1 MKLNRRTRVVKMIL
15 GVVGFTAFFYTVGV
29 AGSVELDRMGVDEGF
44 IRGLVSVL
52 TFGAC
57 VGLNNWIDAELERKR
72 IRILRRQQRQ
82 ALQANRI
89 NGYIRAEY

>member
-15 GVVGFTAFFYTVGV
+15 GVVGLTAFFYAVGV
-29 AGSVELDRMGVDEGF
+29 AGSVEFDRMGVGEGF
-44 IRGLVSVL
+44 IRGMVSVL

-57 VGLNNWIDAELERKR
+57 VGLNNWIDAELARKR
-72 IRILRRQQRQ
+72 IQILRRQQRQ

>member
-1 MKLNRRTRVVKMIL
+1 MKLNRRTKVVKLIL
-15 GVVGFTAFFYTVGV
+15 GVVGFTAFFYTLGV
-29 AGSVELDRMGVDEGF
+29 AGSVELDRMGVGEGF
-44 IRGLVSVL
+44 IRGMVSVL

-82 ALQANRI
+82 ALQANHI
-89 NGYIRAEY
+89 NGYVRAEY

>member
-1 MKLNRRTRVVKMIL
+1 MKLNRRTKVVKLIL
-15 GVVGFTAFFYTVGV
+15 GVVGFTAFFYTLGV
-29 AGSVELDRMGVDEGF
+29 AGSVELDRMGVGEGF

-57 VGLNNWIDAELERKR
+57 IGLNNWIDAELERKR

>member
-1 MKLNRRTRVVKMIL
+1 MKLNRRTKVVKLIL
-15 GVVGFTAFFYTVGV
+15 GVVGFTAFLYTVGV
-29 AGSVELDRMGVDEGF
+29 VGSVELDMMGVGEGF

-57 VGLNNWIDAELERKR
+57 IGLNNWIDAELERKR

-89 NGYIRAEY
+89 NGYVRAEY